1 MSHDCPPDEAITR
14 IANDP
19 DATPTE
25 ILAHVAACT
34 ACQRKLELTDG
45 PLSFKGLSSQN
56 HAEDDPNP
64 WFLDR
69 MKAAVRYTV
78 TGRPDSGLMLP
89 GYEIEAEI
97 ARGGM
102 GVVYRARDTTVGRT
116 VAVKMLPPEVAPD
129 PDRLA
134 RFLTEAKAL
143 AALQHPNVVQL
154 FHAGEA
160 GHRPFLVME
169 FVSGGNLRQSLRAG
183 PWEPTAAAKLV
194 RTLADATAAA
204 HRLGIVHRDLKP
216 GNVLLTAESGPVAKI
231 ADFGLARFLDDDS
244 RTASGEI
251 LGTPEFMSPEQA
263 AGRGD
268 LIGPATDIWALGA
281 TLYEVLTGRP
291 PFTAMTRNLT
301 LEQIAKADPVPPSRL
316 RPGLPPELC
325 AISLKCLEKD
335 PRNRYASAVELRDD
349 LDRFLAGKPVL
360 ARPRFLLLRW
370 FDHGHRHPARAAAW
384 VLGVLLAIAGFVFI
398 AWGWAVARTE
408 LATAATEVARL
419 RHDHEEMSQDLYAA
433 RITLA
438 DRALASNRS
447 GDASEWLAAC
457 QPEERGWEW
466 NYLTNSL
473 HAGSPARVEL
483 QKHEATGHSFDF
495 PTPGRG
501 SEAISP
507 DRRRRVVVGPE
518 GRLAVHDD
526 DGRLLIRLP
535 VPGDVKVIGLHF
547 NYDGRWLAARTEA
560 DTLLVYDG
568 GREK

>member
-14 IANDP
+14 IANDS
-19 DATPTE
+19 DSTPTE
-25 ILAHVAACT
+25 ILAHVAACPS
-34 ACQRKLELTDG
+34 CQRKLELTDG
-45 PLSFKGLSSQN
+45 PLSFKGLSSQD

-78 TGRPDSGLMLP
+78 TGRPDPGLLLP

-129 PDRLA
+129 GDRLA

-216 GNVLLTAESGPVAKI
+216 GNVLLTAESGPVPKI

-251 LGTPEFMSPEQA
+251 LGTPEFMAPEQA

-268 LIGPATDIWALGA
+268 LIGPPTDIWALGA

-291 PFTAMTRNLT
+291 PFTAMTRSLT
-301 LEQIAKADPVPPSRL
+301 LQQIANADPVPPSRL

-335 PRNRYASAVELRDD
+335 PRNRYPSAAELRDD

-360 ARPRFLLLRW
+360 ARPRFLVLRW
-370 FDHGHRHPARAAAW
+370 LDRGRRHPARTAAAVW
-384 VLGVLLAIAGFVFI
+384 GVILAVVGVAFI
-398 AWGWAVARTE
+398 AWGWLVARTE
-408 LATAATEVARL
+408 LASAASEVAQL
-419 RHDHEEMSQDLYAA
+419 RHDHEEMGEDLYAA
-433 RITLA
+433 RPA
-438 DRALASNRS
+438 DAA
-447 GDASEWLAAC
+447 EWLAVC
-457 QPEERGWEW
+457 QPEERSWEW
-466 NYLTNSL
+466 NYLDNSL
-473 HAGSPARVEL
+473 RAGSPARVEL
-483 QKHEATGHSFDF
+483 QKHEATGHGFDF

-501 SEAISP
+501 SEAVSP
-507 DRRRRVVVGPE
+507 DRRRRVVVGPD

-535 VPGDVKVIGLHF
+535 VPGNVKVIGLHF
-547 NYDGRWLAARTEA
+547 SHDGRWLAARTEA
-560 DTLLVYDG
+560 DTILVFDG